1 MPKSSARRTAFPRI
15 TVEVIRYA
23 YEHPAQASPYY
34 IREIG
39 RDAIKGCM
47 LRVHRRE
54 VELGTRYAKGTRW
67 HRVIVVDVHMSIE
80 ELETARLKV
89 RQFIRS
95 LEDEE
100 EEPTLQEGRRKTVRA
115 LWEVRRAEYIRKRS
129 AKRSP
134 RTLESYDY
142 LWNTYLLPAFGDL
155 RLRQVTSSQVEDL
168 LAEITGRVQASRPW
182 AEGRHTANHVL
193 NQGRMAFEDA
203 RRKGWILRNP
213 FTEVEPFEVEA
224 AQVYLRDMDL
234 AAVGKALREM
244 ETQAASSSPTSRHVP
259 ALGSLLALRV
269 AIYTG
274 CRHREELL
282 YGSTSWLFQDL
293 GVPRLEI
300 PRAKGDRGDRHGRF
314 LYLGPHTLE
323 CLGRIPRASGSTLL
337 VPGRLPGR
345 PLYRLNET
353 WGAVLI
359 QARAILQDWQSQ
371 SPEAFD
377 AVILRARLSL
387 GEIGER
393 VPVKVLRHTAKTLHP
408 RAGIAPEHSAQ
419 LLGHEAQSLGERVYL
434 HRHGPSL
441 VEAATAYESF
451 VRRLLGDLSHGT
463 TKVLPYRRGNSQ
475 PEGSSRALGVS
486 TATRKSRRSRG

>member
-1 MPKSSARRTAFPRI
+1 MSKSSAHRTAFPRI
-15 TVEVIRYA
+15 TLDVVRYA

-67 HRVIVVDVHMSIE
+67 HRMIAVDVHMSIE

-100 EEPTLQEGRRKTVRA
+100 EEPSLQEGRRKTVRD
-115 LWEVRRAEYIRKRS
+115 LWEVRRAEYVRKRS

-155 RLRQVTSSQVEDL
+155 RLRQVNSSRVE
-168 LAEITGRVQASRPW
+168 EILTEIIGRVQTSRPW

-213 FTEVEPFEVEA
+213 FAEVEPFEVEA

-234 AAVGKALREM
+234 AAIGKALREM
-244 ETQAASSSPTSRHVP
+244 ETQAAASSPTSRHVP
-259 ALGSLLALRV
+259 GLGSLLALRV
-269 AIYTG
+269 VIYTG

-282 YGSTSWLFQDL
+282 YGRTSWLYQDL
-293 GVPRLEI
+293 GIPRIEI

-314 LYLGPHTLE
+314 LYLGPHAME
-323 CLGRIPRASGSTLL
+323 CLSRIPRPLGSTLL

-353 WGAVLI
+353 WAAVLVR
-359 QARAILQDWQSQ
+359 ARTILRDWQSANA
-371 SPEAFD
+371 EAFD
-377 AVILRARLSL
+377 SMILKARLTF
-387 GEIGER
+387 GEEGER

-419 LLGHEAQSLGERVYL
+419 LLGHEAESLGERVYL

-441 VEAATAYESF
+441 VEAATSYEAF
-451 VRRLLGDLSHGT
+451 VRQLLGDLT
-463 TKVLPYRRGNSQ
+463 PENARVLSYRRAAQ
-475 PEGSSRALGVS
+475 PRDSPRAP
-486 TATRKSRRSRG
+486 ATTQPKRGGR